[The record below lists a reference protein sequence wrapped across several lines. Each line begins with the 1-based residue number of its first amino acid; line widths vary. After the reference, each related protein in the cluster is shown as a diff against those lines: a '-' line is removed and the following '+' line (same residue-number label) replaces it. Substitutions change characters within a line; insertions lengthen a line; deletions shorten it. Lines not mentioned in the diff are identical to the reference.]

1 MNRGCKRVQPP
12 SPEHV
17 GDGGDAHGPS
27 LPRCVLQRGCF
38 LLESKKP
45 LGYCQLLMVG
55 KDVIFLSVEQSC
67 NPPSRVWQF
76 CGLALPVTVTLI
88 GGLG

>member
-1 MNRGCKRVQPP
+1 MNRGCKGVQPP

-27 LPRCVLQRGCF
+27 LPRCVTQRGCF
-38 LLESKKP
+38 LFESKRP
-45 LGYCQLLMVG
+45 HNCLLLIVG
-55 KDVIFLSVEQSC
+55 NDVIFLFVEQSC
-67 NPPSRVWQF
+67 NPPSWVWQL
-76 CGLALPVTVTLI
+76 CGLALPVTATLT